1 MRFLSRAFFSIFV
14 SLSDSHG
21 PMVLSASSSP
31 FGFCVISFGF
41 LSSSLKLRSKR
52 LILLYTFTFARCFSL
67 VFLMIC
73 FQNLSNAGYQ
83 IFTKVK
89 SVSRSFTRTRHDKI
103 SSSLWRFSN
112 FISFSIS
119 FRCVRKIQG
128 GIFLPIYPLRVSY
141 RCISWAFGCFLN
153 RYPFSTFRF
162 PVRDFI
168 SRSIMSF
175 KMYAIPLKDLVNEEG
190 RLV

>member
-83 IFTKVK
+83 IFTKAK
-89 SVSRSFTRTRHDKI
+89 SVSRSLTRTRHDKF
-103 SSSLWRFSN
+103 SSSFWRFSN
-112 FISFSIS
+112 FVSFRIS

-128 GIFLPIYPLRVSY
+128 GISVPIYPLRVSY
-141 RCISWAFGCFLN
+141 RCIFVGLWMFLIQIPIFHV
-153 RYPFSTFRF
+153 PFPGMRF
-162 PVRDFI
+162 H
-168 SRSIMSF
+168 
-175 KMYAIPLKDLVNEEG
+175 LT
-190 RLV
+190 

>member
-103 SSSLWRFSN
+103 SSSLWLFSN
-112 FISFSIS
+112 FVSFSIS

-141 RCISWAFGCFLN
+141 RCIFVAFGCFLY

-162 PVRDFI
+162 PVCDFI

-175 KMYAIPLKDLVNEEG
+175 KMYAIPLKD
-190 RLV
+190 